1 MTVNYD
7 RGDLFSRVAIVL
19 FLESIL
25 FVLLFFAS
33 PILDTLGQDGV
44 GIVLPIICAML
55 VIILA
60 IGLSLR
66 LLAHPFALKFEQETL
81 MFSEQALKSVRLDDL
96 DFLAYDETF
105 EDNGNGYQILLG
117 FSDVLAAT
125 LPEKVQKNLLETRA
139 GQKLLILNFSV
150 LEDKSWDEFWK
161 ILSEKAPYVDSILL
175 DKQGLLD
182 NYKAQIATRKVQKQK
197 ILAFI
202 SVVIAIQF
210 ILQLFGVDRLI
221 QFDLFH

>member
-19 FLESIL
+19 FLGSIL

-44 GIVLPIICAML
+44 GIVLPIICAIL

-66 LLAHPFALKFEQETL
+66 LLAHPYALKFEQETL

-161 ILSEKAPYVDSILL
+161 ILSEKVPYVDSILL
-175 DKQGLLD
+175 DRQGLLD
-182 NYKAQIATRKVQKQK
+182 NYKAQIARK
-197 ILAFI
+197 
-202 SVVIAIQF
+202 
-210 ILQLFGVDRLI
+210 RL
-221 QFDLFH
+221 

>member
-19 FLESIL
+19 FLGSIL

-66 LLAHPFALKFEQETL
+66 LLAHPYALKFEQETL

-210 ILQLFGVDRLI
+210 IL
-221 QFDLFH
+221 

>member
-19 FLESIL
+19 FLGSIL

-66 LLAHPFALKFEQETL
+66 
-81 MFSEQALKSVRLDDL
+81 
-96 DFLAYDETF
+96 ETF

-182 NYKAQIATRKVQKQK
+182 NYKAQIATRRVQKQK

>member
-19 FLESIL
+19 FLGSIL

-44 GIVLPIICAML
+44 GIVLPIICAIL

-175 DKQGLLD
+175 D

>member
-19 FLESIL
+19 FLGSIL

-44 GIVLPIICAML
+44 GIVLPIICAIL

-60 IGLSLR
+60 IGLALR

-197 ILAFI
+197 IY
-202 SVVIAIQF
+202 SV
-210 ILQLFGVDRLI
+210 LQTV
-221 QFDLFH
+221 QE

>member
-19 FLESIL
+19 FLGSIL

-66 LLAHPFALKFEQETL
+66 LLAHPFALKF
-81 MFSEQALKSVRLDDL
+81 
-96 DFLAYDETF
+96 
-105 EDNGNGYQILLG
+105 
-117 FSDVLAAT
+117 
-125 LPEKVQKNLLETRA
+125 
-139 GQKLLILNFSV
+139 
-150 LEDKSWDEFWK
+150 
-161 ILSEKAPYVDSILL
+161 
-175 DKQGLLD
+175 
-182 NYKAQIATRKVQKQK
+182 AQ
-197 ILAFI
+197 
-202 SVVIAIQF
+202 
-210 ILQLFGVDRLI
+210 
-221 QFDLFH
+221 

>member
-19 FLESIL
+19 FLGSIL

-44 GIVLPIICAML
+44 GIVLPIICAIL

-210 ILQLFGVDRLI
+210 I
-221 QFDLFH
+221 

>member
-1 MTVNYD
+1 
-7 RGDLFSRVAIVL
+7 
-19 FLESIL
+19 
-25 FVLLFFAS
+25 
-33 PILDTLGQDGV
+33 
-44 GIVLPIICAML
+44 
-55 VIILA
+55 
-60 IGLSLR
+60 
-66 LLAHPFALKFEQETL
+66 
-81 MFSEQALKSVRLDDL
+81 
-96 DFLAYDETF
+96 
-105 EDNGNGYQILLG
+105 
-117 FSDVLAAT
+117 

-161 ILSEKAPYVDSILL
+161 ILSEKVPYVDSILL
-175 DKQGLLD
+175 DRQGLLD

>member
-19 FLESIL
+19 FLGSIL

-139 GQKLLILNFSV
+139 GQKLLILNFS
-150 LEDKSWDEFWK
+150 SNY
-161 ILSEKAPYVDSILL
+161 LSD
-175 DKQGLLD
+175 
-182 NYKAQIATRKVQKQK
+182 
-197 ILAFI
+197 
-202 SVVIAIQF
+202 
-210 ILQLFGVDRLI
+210 
-221 QFDLFH
+221 